1 MANKKVLIAVPCMD
15 MVSAQFCQ
23 SLATLKKYIDTE
35 VIFQIGSL
43 VYTSRNNL
51 AGLAVKGAYDY
62 VFWLDSDMVFA
73 PETLGYMVDVLEEK
87 DLDILSGLYFRRQPP
102 FTPVVFSKLKID
114 EEGCHWENRDDIPSS
129 LFECEGIGFGC
140 VLMRTGVF
148 VDVFNKYGAPF
159 TPIAGV
165 GEDLSFCWRAREMGY
180 KIHVDPN
187 ILLGHVGYQLVTKQF
202 YDVYKGKLN
211 VTDSE
216 VGDEIINNSI

>member
-1 MANKKVLIAVPCMD
+1 MEPKIMIAVPCMD
-15 MVSAQFCQ
+15 QVPTPFCQ
-23 SLATLKKYIDTE
+23 SMSMIQKVGETAVAY
-35 VIFQIGSL
+35 QMGSL
-43 VYTSRNNL
+43 IYTSRNEL
-51 AGLAVKGAYDY
+51 AAKAVRIGADY
-62 VFWLDSDMVFA
+62 VFWLDSDMVFS
-73 PETLGYMVDVLEEK
+73 PETLGYMINVLEKENI
-87 DLDILSGLYFRRQPP
+87 DILSGLYFRRQPP
-102 FTPVVFSKLKID
+102 FSPVVFKKLQID
-114 EEGCHWENRDDIPSS
+114 EEGCHWENYDDVPSS

-140 VLMRTGVF
+140 VLMRTEVF
-148 VDVFNKYGAPF
+148 ITLFNKYGAPF

-202 YDVYKGKLN
+202 YDVYKGKMN

>member
-43 VYTSRNNL
+43 IYNSRNAL
-51 AGLAVKGAYDY
+51 AGNAITGAYDY
-62 VFWLDSDMVFA
+62 TFWLDSDMVFS
-73 PETLGYMVDVLEEK
+73 PETLGYMINVLEKENI
-87 DLDILSGLYFRRQPP
+87 DILSGLYFRRQPP
-102 FTPVVFSKLKID
+102 FSPVVFKKLQID
-114 EEGCHWENRDDIPSS
+114 EEGCHWENYDDVPSS

-140 VLMRTGVF
+140 VLMRTEIF
-148 VDVFNKYGAPF
+148 INLFNKYGAPF

-202 YDVYKGKLN
+202 YDVYKGKLDN
-211 VTDSE
+211 AGDSE
-216 VGDEIINNSI
+216 TGDEA